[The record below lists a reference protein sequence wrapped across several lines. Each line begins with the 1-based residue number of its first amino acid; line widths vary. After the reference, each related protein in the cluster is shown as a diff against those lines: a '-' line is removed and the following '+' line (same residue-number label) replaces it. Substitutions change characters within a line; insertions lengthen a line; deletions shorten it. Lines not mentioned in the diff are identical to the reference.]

1 MSLQEK
7 RLDVAVKL
15 SRRALRGAPEASIEQ
30 RLESF
35 KAAWAVVT
43 ALDAGDEE
51 WSAETLDAAWNLVV
65 DAWPKGGAPEALT
78 AALAEAHR
86 VVVEAAGRAPRRG
99 MQPRRNRK
107 EA

>member
-15 SRRALRGAPEASIEQ
+15 SRRAQRAEPEASIEQ
-30 RLESF
+30 RLASF
-35 KAAWAVVT
+35 RAAWTVVT
-43 ALDAGDEE
+43 ALDAGDED

-65 DAWPKGGAPEALT
+65 DAWPRGGPPEAL
-78 AALAEAHR
+78 ASALAEAHR
-86 VVVEAAGRAPRRG
+86 VVVEAAGSAPRRG
-99 MQPRRNRK
+99 SQPRRNRR